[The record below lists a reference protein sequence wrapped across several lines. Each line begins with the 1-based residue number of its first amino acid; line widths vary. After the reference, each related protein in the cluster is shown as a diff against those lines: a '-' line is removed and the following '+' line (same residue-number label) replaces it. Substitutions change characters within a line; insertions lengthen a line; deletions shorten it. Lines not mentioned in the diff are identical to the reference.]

1 MALAALEGDE
11 AAVGRLCE
19 LCSALEFQELPERRY
34 LDLRP
39 ALLRLEAQV
48 IERAAVLPERER
60 EAGVVQR
67 DGLDAVV
74 AAGEVLTAIGTVCRM

>member
-11 AAVGRLCE
+11 AAIRRLCE
-19 LCSALEFQELPERRY
+19 LCSALEAQELPERRY
-34 LDLRP
+34 LDLCP

-48 IERAAVLPERER
+48 IERTAVLPERER

-67 DGLDAVV
+67 DGLDAVI
-74 AAGEVLTAIGTVCRM
+74 AAGEILAAIGTVCRM